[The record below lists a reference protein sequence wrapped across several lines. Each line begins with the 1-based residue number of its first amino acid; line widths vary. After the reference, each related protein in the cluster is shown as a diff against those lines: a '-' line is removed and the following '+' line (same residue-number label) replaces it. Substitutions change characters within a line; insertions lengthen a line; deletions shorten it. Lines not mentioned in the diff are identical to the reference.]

1 MVGDIKQSIYRFRN
15 ANPLIFKN
23 KYNDYSNHINGYKI
37 DLTKNFRSRKEVLED
52 INKIFNQVMELDVGG
67 ADYKSTHQMVFGNIN
82 YIDNNSYL
90 DIYNYNLSSNYT
102 KEEAEIFI
110 VAKDIKEK
118 IDNHYKVMDK
128 DTNKLRD
135 ITYNDFCIIM
145 DRNTEF
151 DKYKQ
156 IFEYLNIPLVMY
168 KDETLNSGVDI
179 ILIRNILNLILKIY
193 NYELDKEFK
202 YYYTSIARSY
212 LMSMDDQ
219 TIYEIITNNS
229 YKDTDLYK
237 KCYKISKQLNDTDS
251 YNLLNLVIDEF
262 DIINKTITVGN
273 INEVILRIDYLK
285 DVSKN
290 LIDIGYNVFDFIEYL
305 NNLDDV
311 DIKYSLNTESGDNVK
326 IMNIHKSKG
335 LEFPVCY
342 FTGMHKKFNIADL
355 KDLILYDNKYGI
367 IIPYKNKYI
376 KDTILKS
383 LLKNQYIKEK
393 IRLFYVAL
401 TRTREKM
408 IIVTSLKENFVKLN
422 SLLKLN
428 YRSFLDILNSIYYNL
443 NIKEI
448 IPQIDGNYKNNV
460 KIDYIQK
467 LNKISSKIEVNEINI
482 DYKEIEDKHFSKVS
496 NKIITKEEQ
505 EKLDLGTNIHY
516 LFEVIDFKNPKLS
529 LIDKKYHK
537 YINNFLNSELLNDL
551 DCNIYKE
558 YEFMYEDDN
567 VLYHG
572 FIDLMLEYKDHINI
586 IDYKLKN
593 IDDDNYILQL
603 QGYKIYIENK
613 TKKKVNIYLYSI
625 INNTFKK
632 L

>member
-1 MVGDIKQSIYRFRN
+1 
-15 ANPLIFKN
+15 
-23 KYNDYSNHINGYKI
+23 
-37 DLTKNFRSRKEVLED
+37 
-52 INKIFNQVMELDVGG
+52 
-67 ADYKSTHQMVFGNIN
+67 
-82 YIDNNSYL
+82 
-90 DIYNYNLSSNYT
+90 
-102 KEEAEIFI
+102 
-110 VAKDIKEK
+110 
-118 IDNHYKVMDK
+118 
-128 DTNKLRD
+128 
-135 ITYNDFCIIM
+135 
-145 DRNTEF
+145 
-151 DKYKQ
+151 
-156 IFEYLNIPLVMY
+156 
-168 KDETLNSGVDI
+168 
-179 ILIRNILNLILKIY
+179 
-193 NYELDKEFK
+193 
-202 YYYTSIARSY
+202 
-212 LMSMDDQ
+212 
-219 TIYEIITNNS
+219 
-229 YKDTDLYK
+229 
-237 KCYKISKQLNDTDS
+237 
-251 YNLLNLVIDEF
+251 
-262 DIINKTITVGN
+262 
-273 INEVILRIDYLK
+273 
-285 DVSKN
+285 
-290 LIDIGYNVFDFIEYL
+290 
-305 NNLDDV
+305 
-311 DIKYSLNTESGDNVK
+311 
-326 IMNIHKSKG
+326 
-335 LEFPVCY
+335 
-342 FTGMHKKFNIADL
+342 MHKKFNIADL

-383 LLKNQYIKEK
+383 LLKNQYIKEEISEK

-516 LFEVIDFKNPKLS
+516 LFEVIDFKNPNLS